1 MSEIGKN
8 LVNKVTSGLMRTG
21 SVDSKTMRDM
31 SKLKTQ
37 VLPEN
42 KKKKEEPKEATGAA
56 SAGSFSAP
64 LFGKKETKEGFKAP
78 KMSMFSDEAN
88 GYKLKSEEKL
98 KGGLADNKTLEQIA
112 KKHDKKGYYQNDN
125 MMSTLKKQLQMGV
138 KVEMEHTEDKSKAKE
153 IAMDHLYEDPNYY
166 SKLKKMETKEATGSG
181 SSGSYETP
189 AFVAKDSKNWRGAAK
204 PQIPGGKFVKVKKK
218 CKTFPY
224 CNQGDINALKIY
236 ENKFLQEAIKNVKN
250 KTGLSENTI
259 KAIIQHEY
267 EEKILKLK

>member
-8 LVNKVTSGLMRTG
+8 LVDKVTSGLMRSG
-21 SVDSKTMRDM
+21 SIDSKTMRDM

-42 KKKKEEPKEATGAA
+42 KKKKREPKEATGAA

-64 LFGKKETKEGFKAP
+64 LFGKEETKEGFKAP
-78 KMSMFSDEAN
+78 KMNMFSDEAN
-88 GYKLKSEEKL
+88 EYKLKSEEKL

-112 KKHDKKGYYQNDN
+112 KKHDKKGYYHVDD
-125 MMSTLKKQLQMGV
+125 MMSTLKKQLQMGI
-138 KVEMEHTEDKSKAKE
+138 KVEMEHTKDKSKAKE

-166 SKLKKMETKEATGSG
+166 SKLKKMETKEATGAG
-181 SSGSYETP
+181 NSGSYETP
-189 AFVAKDSKNWRGAAK
+189 AFVAKNSKNWRGAAK

-236 ENKFLQEAIKNVKN
+236 ENKFLQEAIKNVQN

-267 EEKILKLK
+267 EEKILKLI